1 LQSKEIKRGQKKP
14 REIQRSVK
22 RPKKIQ
28 GNQNENNQK
37 KWKELKINKANEK
50 KSAEIRKMKNEK

>member
-1 LQSKEIKRGQKKP
+1 LESKEIKRGQKKP
-14 REIQRSVK
+14 REIQRTVK

-37 KWKELKINKANEK
+37 K
-50 KSAEIRKMKNEK
+50 